1 MSAGAPRS
9 PRWKRWIRRIL
20 AFAVLAP
27 VVILLLG
34 NLLLATPWLR
44 GWAGRKISARTG
56 VEAAVGRI
64 RVTPWG
70 GVTVRDL
77 VLQQPTALGTAIR
90 EPLLEVRQIRL
101 MPRWE
106 GLLKGKVGISE
117 IRIDG
122 PRAVVAVEMLASL
135 ASGATAP
142 PVPAAPPAVAAFS
155 PVPAAGEVKP
165 APIEEQPGA
174 VPTVPTAKPPGRS
187 PVEWPA
193 ATWIVITDAGLQLRS
208 TGLSGIVAEVS
219 GLEARIPVAGEPAA
233 STLNLARVDLLG
245 GSVAS
250 GISLPLAWHAPE
262 WRVGPCDL
270 KLAGLQIKFAAV
282 AGRLPGT
289 PFAIEV
295 TVPPQPFDA
304 SPFFQQ
310 LKPGADQ
317 VEARAQAI
325 GLLKFPSSWQGLSQ
339 AAAVRPVLSAGGE
352 VRRFDEGRAVVSLQG
367 GQLQCP
373 DIRLTSD
380 RLSLLGN
387 GRFGA
392 DGQGSAVLR
401 VVLPPDDARELSRRF
416 AMPGVPVGPVF
427 QPLETPERVFLDL
440 RWISYSGGQRV
451 ELGEGGPVVPPG
463 ELGRLVAPAAAN

>member
-9 PRWKRWIRRIL
+9 LRWKRWIRRIL
-20 AFAVLAP
+20 AFALLAP

-90 EPLLEVRQIRL
+90 EPLLDVRQIRL

-106 GLLKGKVGISE
+106 GLLKSKVGISE
-117 IRIDG
+117 IHIDG

-142 PVPAAPPAVAAFS
+142 PVPAAPPAVAAIS

-174 VPTVPTAKPPGRS
+174 VPTVPTAKPPGPS
-187 PVEWPA
+187 PGEWPA
-193 ATWIVITDAGLQLRS
+193 ATWIVIADAGLQLRS
-208 TGLSGIVAEVS
+208 TGLSGIVAEFS

-245 GSVAS
+245 RSVAS

-270 KLAGLQIKFAAV
+270 ALVGLQIKFAAV

-289 PFAIEV
+289 PFAVEV

-339 AAAVRPVLSAGGE
+339 AAAVLPVLSAGGE

-373 DIRLTSD
+373 DIRLTAD

-387 GRFGA
+387 GCFGA

-416 AMPGVPVGPVF
+416 TMPGAPGGPVF

-440 RWISYSGGQRV
+440 RWISYSGGQGV

-463 ELGRLVAPAAAN
+463 DLGRLVAPVD